1 MLSAVWYAIRK
12 TENPFSAAETVRI
25 VAVTA
30 IKGGTLVPQREYII
44 RKLKERGCRI
54 TRQRLIILDII
65 LQEDC
70 SCCKEIYYKVQEKDR
85 NIGPATI
92 YRMVNMLEKIGAISR
107 KNMYRI
113 SSCEACCQENGCTVR
128 LSDDTVCKLP
138 SEVWKQVVREGLKN
152 MGYIGDQDIES
163 IEMTMSKCGA

>member
-1 MLSAVWYAIRK
+1 MAQDCKHEEQNRYDRSYRRTQMEK
-12 TENPFSAAETVRI
+12 EH
-25 VAVTA
+25 
-30 IKGGTLVPQREYII
+30 II
-44 RKLKERGCRI
+44 QELKERGCRI
-54 TRQRLIILDII
+54 TKQRRMLLDII
-65 LQEDC
+65 LEEEC

-113 SSCEACCQENGCTVR
+113 SSCAACCQENGCTVR

-138 SEVWKQVVREGLKN
+138 SEVWKQVVRAGLKN

>member
-1 MLSAVWYAIRK
+1 M
-12 TENPFSAAETVRI
+12 ENPFSAV
-25 VAVTA
+25 VTA
-30 IKGGTLVPQREYII
+30 ATVEVIVDTKEQVSYQTTKMQREII
-44 RKLKERGCRI
+44 LTKLKEKGCRI
-54 TRQRLIILDII
+54 TKQRLRLIDII
-65 LQEDC
+65 LQYEC
-70 SCCKEIYYKVQEKDR
+70 SSCKEIFYRALEEDDKLGV
-85 NIGPATI
+85 ATV
-92 YRMVNMLEKIGAISR
+92 YRMVNLLEEIGAISR

>member
-1 MLSAVWYAIRK
+1 MMEKAVEEKAC
-12 TENPFSAAETVRI
+12 ETHEAYKR
-25 VAVTA
+25 T
-30 IKGGTLVPQREYII
+30 KMQRDMI
-44 RKLKERGCRI
+44 LERLREQGCRI
-54 TRQRLIILDII
+54 TRQRQLILVIILE
-65 LQEDC
+65 EDC
-70 SCCKEIYYKVQEKDR
+70 SCCKEIYYKVQEKDK
-85 NIGPATI
+85 NVGPATI

-113 SSCEACCQENGCTVR
+113 SGCETCCQENGCTVR